1 MEIYAKQLKRWKILA
16 VLACAL
22 GFAGCGEEGE
32 GGKKSDSRSSGD
44 GLGVAGGLMCF
55 AVLLTSGD
63 DSCVEHAVS
72 GSSGS
77 GSSGSSTGGNTSTG
91 GTSTPQPPP
100 QPTPQPPLHNP
111 SYVLTGD
118 EIEPNDDLINAM
130 VPRFP
135 NRTNPD
141 DQTGWSIRGWAND
154 ISDTRDAYA
163 FTPRR
168 EYMYRISLCPPG
180 ERACENHHGMDTLT
194 LFWRLLD
201 QDGNEITSSQGSW
214 SNKAHLK
221 LDAGLLYYVVVD
233 AGDTMGATVEYKIA
247 VLESR

>member
-1 MEIYAKQLKRWKILA
+1 MEINAKQLKGWKIMA

-22 GFAGCGEEGE
+22 GLAGCGDEGE
-32 GGKKSDSRSSGD
+32 GGKKSESRSSG
-44 GLGVAGGLMCF
+44 GGSSAGGVVVCV
-55 AVLLTSGD
+55 VLFLVSGSD
-63 DSCVEHAVS
+63 DCVQSVVS

-77 GSSGSSTGGNTSTG
+77 GSSGGS
-91 GTSTPQPPP
+91 TSTPQPPQPP
-100 QPTPQPPLHNP
+100 QLPQPQPPLNNP
-111 SYVLTGD
+111 SYVMTGD
-118 EIEPNDDLINAM
+118 EIEPNNDLINAM

-135 NRTNPD
+135 NRTDPD

-233 AGDTMGATVEYKIA
+233 AGDTMGVTVEYKIA
-247 VLESR
+247 VIESK

>member
-1 MEIYAKQLKRWKILA
+1 MEINAKQLKGWKIMA

-22 GFAGCGEEGE
+22 GLAGCGDEGE
-32 GGKKSDSRSSGD
+32 GGKKSESRSSG
-44 GLGVAGGLMCF
+44 GGSSAGGVVVCV
-55 AVLLTSGD
+55 VLFLVSGSD
-63 DSCVEHAVS
+63 DCVQSVVS

-77 GSSGSSTGGNTSTG
+77 GSSGGS
-91 GTSTPQPPP
+91 TSTPQPPQPPQLP
-100 QPTPQPPLHNP
+100 QPQPPQPPLNNP
-111 SYVLTGD
+111 SYVMTGD
-118 EIEPNDDLINAM
+118 EIEPNNDLINAM

-135 NRTNPD
+135 NRTDPD

-233 AGDTMGATVEYKIA
+233 AGDTMGVTVEYKIA
-247 VLESR
+247 VIESK